1 MQIAM
6 TCRWV
11 CSIEEHEQ
19 LSSPWGQVHSNHRCC
34 PHTLCW
40 VRSLQGIQPHT
51 TELLS
56 SLSRAKWTLPW
67 KMVFYDNHA
76 ASAKQI
82 NLFHAFYPHCRQ
94 LQERGTCYWKA
105 RFTDTVR
112 EQSDITYI
120 FWNNG
125 LFPTTAL
132 AFVPFAL
139 APSSWLGSDIIPLS
153 SRRKQSLESGCLGA

>member
-1 MQIAM
+1 
-6 TCRWV
+6 
-11 CSIEEHEQ
+11 
-19 LSSPWGQVHSNHRCC
+19 
-34 PHTLCW
+34 
-40 VRSLQGIQPHT
+40 
-51 TELLS
+51 
-56 SLSRAKWTLPW
+56 
-67 KMVFYDNHA
+67 MVFYDNHA

-105 RFTDTVR
+105 CFTDTVR

-139 APSSWLGSDIIPLS
+139 VPCSWLGSDIIPLS
-153 SRRKQSLESGCLGA
+153 SRRKQSLESGCLGGVSIMLTGPVDIQGEVMVFSFSLLRASNSKFVRRNACLQSRDPVCWYLWCLMQWHTWTGGNGGTYAR